1 MVLWFDKAFG
11 DAMQLDGD
19 CLRAEADQPISHDN
33 LFHSMLGLADVTTKT
48 RTPALDLTSACRT
61 HEAG

>member
-1 MVLWFDKAFG
+1 
-11 DAMQLDGD
+11 MQLDGD

-48 RTPALDLTSACRT
+48 RIPALDLTSACRT